1 MCNFEDST
9 FNEIIMSVSTMR
21 CLQKY
26 TPCII
31 SNTCT
36 NLKMKVYF
44 KLKQRWILVICESI
58 ALFTFVTKRIGYVL

>member
-1 MCNFEDST
+1 MCNFEAST
-9 FNEIIMSVSTMR
+9 FNEIIMSALTLR

-31 SNTCT
+31 SNT

-44 KLKQRWILVICESI
+44 ELKQRWISVICESI